1 MQDFRCYRQVDLNL
15 AAGVNIFVGPN
26 ASGKTSLLEA
36 ILVLATTTSPRTA
49 RDRQLVRRE
58 ASWGMVSGQ
67 FVGAEGGSVSISVIL
82 QGAPPSAASDAPQLP
97 SVLTTPKRIEVNGTV
112 CASVREV
119 VGQAPAVL
127 FSPDD
132 LQLVKG
138 APAMRRRFLNTAIA
152 QLIPRYLDDLVRYR
166 QALRQRNELLRQMQ
180 AGQATGQDLAPWTT
194 QLVQAGAR
202 ISADREQF
210 VAALSQRA
218 SDLHGILS
226 DQTERLGLRYDGI
239 LGGVD
244 DPDEKA
250 AAIREELERHYQQEV
265 QRGITLVGPHRDE
278 LVVEIDGY
286 SARQFASQGQQRTA
300 ALSLKLAEAQV
311 MQQRRGEAPVLLLDD
326 CLSELDPRRAAQ
338 VLHLA
343 GEFEQIL
350 ITSAGTEQ
358 VLRESEYTAWYE
370 INEGQLRQQ

>member
-15 AAGVNIFVGPN
+15 VAGVNIFVGPN

-67 FVGAEGGSVSISVIL
+67 FVDAEGGSVSISVIL
-82 QGAPPSAASDAPQLP
+82 QGSPASADSDAPQLP

-138 APAMRRRFLNTAIA
+138 APAVRRRFLNTAIA

-210 VAALSQRA
+210 VTAWA
-218 SDLHGILS
+218 SAPVTSTASLATGLS
-226 DQTERLGLRYDGI
+226 D
-239 LGGVD
+239 
-244 DPDEKA
+244 
-250 AAIREELERHYQQEV
+250 
-265 QRGITLVGPHRDE
+265 
-278 LVVEIDGY
+278 
-286 SARQFASQGQQRTA
+286 
-300 ALSLKLAEAQV
+300 
-311 MQQRRGEAPVLLLDD
+311 
-326 CLSELDPRRAAQ
+326 
-338 VLHLA
+338 
-343 GEFEQIL
+343 
-350 ITSAGTEQ
+350 
-358 VLRESEYTAWYE
+358 
-370 INEGQLRQQ
+370 